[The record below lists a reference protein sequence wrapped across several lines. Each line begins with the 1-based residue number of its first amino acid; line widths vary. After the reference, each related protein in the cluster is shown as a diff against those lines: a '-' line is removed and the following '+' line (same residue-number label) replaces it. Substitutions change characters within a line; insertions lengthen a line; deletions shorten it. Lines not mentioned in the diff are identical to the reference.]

1 MIHRFAPPKFSAE
14 TQLDSALD
22 EILAFITNYDK
33 SASRIGND
41 GFHGLQR

>member
-1 MIHRFAPPKFSAE
+1 MIHRFARLKFAAE

-33 SASRIGND
+33 PASRSGID